1 MRLQRDDRHRHG
13 GQPLSR
19 VLVIDIDTKPG
30 KPNGWE
36 SIFDLMKEYEPL
48 PETTSVIT
56 PSGGMHLYYA
66 MPEGEPPCGAGWG
79 GCRASTSRG
88 WCRYRRRRS

>member
-1 MRLQRDDRHRHG
+1 MVG
-13 GQPLSR
+13 IVTAVSPLSR
-19 VLVIDIDTKPG
+19 VLIIDIDTKPG

-36 SIFDLMKEYEPL
+36 SIFDLMEEYGPL

-66 MPEGEPPCGAGWG
+66 MPEDEPPVPAEWG

-88 WCRYRRRRS
+88 RCQYRRRQS